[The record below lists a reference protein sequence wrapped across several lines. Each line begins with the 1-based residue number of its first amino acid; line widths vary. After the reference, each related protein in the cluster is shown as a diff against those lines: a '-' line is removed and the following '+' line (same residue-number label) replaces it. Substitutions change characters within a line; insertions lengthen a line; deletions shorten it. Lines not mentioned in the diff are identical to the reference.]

1 MQVYWD
7 KLLSIAVAKTN
18 AHDAF
23 DILQDVLMAAWEK
36 WDELPKDEELEFY
49 LLNALK
55 YRIFNYYR
63 SAGRY
68 NAHLKRLE
76 DMLTDTIGDVSGIET
91 EELMEAVL
99 NEAIHALSPHQQ
111 KLFVLR
117 LRHHYSYKKIASELD
132 IAPGSA
138 RVLYSRALE
147 QVKDHIRANPALTV
161 HLVCAMVLFTIP

>member
-1 MQVYWD
+1 MPLIQHTSGFEASVQVYWD

-23 DILQDVLMAAWEK
+23 DIVQDVLMAAWEK

-99 NEAIHALSPHQQ
+99 NEAIHALSPIS
-111 KLFVLR
+111 R
-117 LRHHYSYKKIASELD
+117 NYSSSGCGI
-132 IAPGSA
+132 ITP
-138 RVLYSRALE
+138 
-147 QVKDHIRANPALTV
+147 IRK
-161 HLVCAMVLFTIP
+161 